1 MDFHSLSRKELQ
13 ALCKKNKIPANITNV
28 AMANALSALPHVEGL
43 DEFFNPIEAEKAAE
57 TPIPHRGAASRTAT
71 GNKPVREEQQSS
83 KVVSSQRPQRGTRR
97 AGNGDGVIA
106 SEQEN
111 KDANVLVTPAAK
123 KRAPAVSLRRKKE
136 VEAVED
142 DEEKN
147 RGNEKIIDLTET
159 PAAVPSSRT
168 RATGR
173 KTKGTSVQQGYS
185 TRRSVRLLEKNLS
198 NMSLMDAEDNGLE
211 KVDDVS
217 EEIISVSQQIEDSAD
232 TEEVSDAGA
241 SLKTVT
247 DVVSG
252 ETNEQE
258 VCSMEMKTESEYH
271 QVNDLGSEVQAVSV
285 EEIDVEPLLEAESED
300 KGSSLK
306 ADSVPRETNVKL
318 EGSCET
324 LEDSNKGD
332 QAIEENDVHG
342 GDEGSELS
350 EIEDDDKSE
359 DEKDSAS
366 SDAVIELNSSNVCSS
381 DEPQEEDCEVK
392 LHHSEELSS
401 EVGENL
407 EEESEIKL
415 ENCEESME
423 EGLEKINA
431 SDLFDVPSA
440 QASENLTVIDNSEL
454 LEKSSTMEEEKLI
467 DGASDVI
474 GASSA
479 EESKTEVEEMDSNAS
494 EEDYAN
500 PNSENS
506 SDVTEKSNSLE
517 DITLQNHQGKLE
529 ETSEDLEEK
538 DASAAQI
545 CIESSADVNH
555 VTLESSLIH
564 LAVREAEEQKDE
576 SDQLKGNDQHEDSN
590 DDAAAEE
597 IATHDDSLS
606 LPILNPEKLV
616 EDDLSSE
623 VVISDKEQHH
633 AVAEEVA
640 TDDASLSLLSFNC
653 DTAVEGDSSVAIADK
668 EQHEESNVQAV
679 AEEVPTDDASLS
691 LLSSNCDTAVEG
703 DVSSVVIDDAS
714 LSVLSFNCDTAV
726 EGDISSVVIADKE
739 QHEESNFHAV
749 AEEVFIE
756 DKEQNEEP
764 NDDSAAKETAMDAS
778 MHMPSFNSNT
788 LVKACNNTP
797 IQSVVV
803 EQSQEETK
811 GVANEIQTVD
821 SAVGMKEN
829 RTDDLH
835 QKSVKEN
842 RTDDLHQKSVRELRK
857 MLKKLGLNNNNA
869 AGKEVER
876 KRTALQVLPEN
887 QNTPKAK

>member
-1 MDFHSLSRKELQ
+1 
-13 ALCKKNKIPANITNV
+13 
-28 AMANALSALPHVEGL
+28 
-43 DEFFNPIEAEKAAE
+43 
-57 TPIPHRGAASRTAT
+57 
-71 GNKPVREEQQSS
+71 
-83 KVVSSQRPQRGTRR
+83 
-97 AGNGDGVIA
+97 
-106 SEQEN
+106 
-111 KDANVLVTPAAK
+111 
-123 KRAPAVSLRRKKE
+123 
-136 VEAVED
+136 
-142 DEEKN
+142 
-147 RGNEKIIDLTET
+147 
-159 PAAVPSSRT
+159 
-168 RATGR
+168 
-173 KTKGTSVQQGYS
+173 
-185 TRRSVRLLEKNLS
+185 
-198 NMSLMDAEDNGLE
+198 MSLMDAEDNGLE

-653 DTAVEGDSSVAIADK
+653 DTAVEVDVSSVADKEQHEESNVHAVAEEVPTDDASLSVLSFNCDTAVEGDVSSVVVIADKEQHEDSNVHAVAEEVATDDASLSVVSFNCDTAVEGDVSSVAIADKEQHEESNVHAIAEEVATDDASLSLLSFNCDTAVEGDSSVAIADK

>member
-1 MDFHSLSRKELQ
+1 
-13 ALCKKNKIPANITNV
+13 
-28 AMANALSALPHVEGL
+28 
-43 DEFFNPIEAEKAAE
+43 
-57 TPIPHRGAASRTAT
+57 
-71 GNKPVREEQQSS
+71 
-83 KVVSSQRPQRGTRR
+83 
-97 AGNGDGVIA
+97 
-106 SEQEN
+106 
-111 KDANVLVTPAAK
+111 
-123 KRAPAVSLRRKKE
+123 
-136 VEAVED
+136 
-142 DEEKN
+142 
-147 RGNEKIIDLTET
+147 
-159 PAAVPSSRT
+159 
-168 RATGR
+168 
-173 KTKGTSVQQGYS
+173 
-185 TRRSVRLLEKNLS
+185 
-198 NMSLMDAEDNGLE
+198 MSLIDAEDNGLE
-211 KVDDVS
+211 KLDDVS

-241 SLKTVT
+241 SVKTVT

-258 VCSMEMKTESEYH
+258 VCSMEMKTESEL
-271 QVNDLGSEVQAVSV
+271 VNDLGSEVQAVSV
-285 EEIDVEPLLEAESED
+285 EEIDVEPLLEAESEH

-318 EGSCET
+318 EGSCEA
-324 LEDSNKGD
+324 LEDSNTVD

-350 EIEDDDKSE
+350 EIEDGDKSE
-359 DEKDSAS
+359 DEKGPAN

-392 LHHSEELSS
+392 LHYSDELSS

-423 EGLEKINA
+423 EGSEKVNA

-474 GASSA
+474 GASSY
-479 EESKTEVEEMDSNAS
+479 EESKTGVEEMDSNAS

-555 VTLESSLIH
+555 VTLESSLVH
-564 LAVREAEEQKDE
+564 VAVREAEEQKDDE

-623 VVISDKEQHH
+623 VVIADKEQHHAVAEEVATDDASLSVLSFNCDTAVEGDVSSVAIADKEQHEESNVHAVAEEVPTDDASLSVLSFNCDTAVEGDVLSVVIADKEQHEESNVH

-653 DTAVEGDSSVAIADK
+653 DTAVEGDVSSVAIADK
-668 EQHEESNVQAV
+668 EQHEESNVHAV
-679 AEEVPTDDASLS
+679 AEEVATDDASLS
-691 LLSSNCDTAVEG
+691 VLSFNCDTAVEG

-714 LSVLSFNCDTAV
+714 LSVLSFKCDTAV
-726 EGDISSVVIADKE
+726 EGDVSSVVIADKE

-749 AEEVFIE
+749 AEEVATDDASLSVLSFNSDKAVEGDASSEVFIE

-788 LVKACNNTP
+788 LVKACNTP

-821 SAVGMKEN
+821 SAVGK
-829 RTDDLH
+829 
-835 QKSVKEN
+835 KEN

-857 MLKKLGLNNNNA
+857 MLKKLGLNNNNV

>member
-1 MDFHSLSRKELQ
+1 
-13 ALCKKNKIPANITNV
+13 
-28 AMANALSALPHVEGL
+28 
-43 DEFFNPIEAEKAAE
+43 
-57 TPIPHRGAASRTAT
+57 
-71 GNKPVREEQQSS
+71 
-83 KVVSSQRPQRGTRR
+83 
-97 AGNGDGVIA
+97 
-106 SEQEN
+106 
-111 KDANVLVTPAAK
+111 
-123 KRAPAVSLRRKKE
+123 
-136 VEAVED
+136 
-142 DEEKN
+142 
-147 RGNEKIIDLTET
+147 
-159 PAAVPSSRT
+159 
-168 RATGR
+168 
-173 KTKGTSVQQGYS
+173 
-185 TRRSVRLLEKNLS
+185 
-198 NMSLMDAEDNGLE
+198 MSLMDAEDNGLE

-653 DTAVEGDSSVAIADK
+653 DTAVEVDVSSVADKEQHEESNVHAVAEEVPTDDASLSVLSFNCDTAVEGDVSSVVVIADKEQHEDSNVHAVAEEVATDDASLSVVSFNCDTAVEGDVSSVAIADK
-668 EQHEESNVQAV
+668 EQHEESNVHAI
-679 AEEVPTDDASLS
+679 AEEVATDDASLS
-691 LLSSNCDTAVEG
+691 LLSFNCDTAVEG